1 MVLIIL
7 SLFPSYIFG
16 RCGQASSFNE
26 NHPTLAKWF
35 RRISTTF
42 DVAMEINLA
51 IFYTR
56 GTYYDLMKRFMGI
69 QHVSRPNSHF
79 ISLLIIP
86 VQPFRYHHILQTHI
100 QGLHLIHFL
109 E

>member
-26 NHPTLAKWF
+26 NHPTLAKWS

-42 DVAMEINLA
+42 DIAMEINLA
-51 IFYTR
+51 IFYMR
-56 GTYYDLMKRFMGI
+56 GTYYDLIKRFMGI
-69 QHVSRPNSHF
+69 QHVSRPNRF
-79 ISLLIIP
+79 DFLYSLSP
-86 VQPFRYHHILQTHI
+86 V
-100 QGLHLIHFL
+100 
-109 E
+109 